1 MKWTQGMM
9 AGGWGM
15 LLLGVV
21 GLAACGGGGSA
32 GTPDASP
39 VARADNYTMAAGTNQ
54 LQILAPGILANDIIE
69 SPRTILA
76 I

>member
-32 GTPDASP
+32 SAPDASLA
-39 VARADNYTMAAGTNQ
+39 ARADH
-54 LQILAPGILANDIIE
+54 
-69 SPRTILA
+69 
-76 I
+76 